1 MLRKRMGWAVLMVL
15 GLLCACEKVNLG
27 ANPDGPTEVKDGV
40 RVRFCVD
47 KFEQVPFDT
56 PSADSRASVNI
67 SDICSRLSYAFFRTD
82 GSLYV
87 AKHQTAEEA
96 GFGSLDI
103 SLPQD
108 TYRVVVIAHSGSG
121 TPTFAA
127 ADSIRFKDNKLTDT
141 FFGSQVITVAQ
152 GNTYNLSLKRAV
164 AKFRLV
170 VDDAMPAEVK
180 QMRFY
185 YTGGSSTLNA
195 ISGYGRVN
203 SRQTELREVTA
214 DRVGKASQFEVYSFP
229 HSEKDTLKMEVTA
242 LDAAGATLY
251 QKTFTEVP
259 IQRNMITQYKGSFFG
274 SSSGE
279 GDGSITID
287 LIVDDEWTEM
297 YFCY

>member
-27 ANPDGPTEVKDGV
+27 TDSDGPTEVTDGV

-67 SDICSRLSYAFFRTD
+67 SDICSRLSFAFFRTD

-141 FFGSQVITVAQ
+141 FFGSLSGDCGGPRQHLQPVAEKGGGQVQVGGGRCYACR
-152 GNTYNLSLKRAV
+152 GEA
-164 AKFRLV
+164 
-170 VDDAMPAEVK
+170 DA
-180 QMRFY
+180 
-185 YTGGSSTLNA
+185 LLL
-195 ISGYGRVN
+195 YGRQFYPQCDK
-203 SRQTELREVTA
+203 RLRTGELATDGTA
-214 DRVGKASQFEVYSFP
+214 R
-229 HSEKDTLKMEVTA
+229 
-242 LDAAGATLY
+242 
-251 QKTFTEVP
+251 
-259 IQRNMITQYKGSFFG
+259 
-274 SSSGE
+274 
-279 GDGSITID
+279 GDGR
-287 LIVDDEWTEM
+287 
-297 YFCY
+297 